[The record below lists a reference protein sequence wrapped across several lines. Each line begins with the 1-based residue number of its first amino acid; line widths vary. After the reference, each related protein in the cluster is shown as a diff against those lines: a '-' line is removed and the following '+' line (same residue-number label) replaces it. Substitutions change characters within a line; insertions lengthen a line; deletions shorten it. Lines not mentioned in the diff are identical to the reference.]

1 MNREKNFKLTIE
13 YDGTNYCGF
22 QRQKN
27 RPTIQSQ
34 IEKAVR
40 KVCHQH
46 VAIVSSGRTDSGV
59 HAKRHI
65 VSFKLNT
72 RLSCA
77 NLLNGLNSHLPRDI
91 AVLKVDRVPM
101 SFHAQY
107 SAKRKIYR
115 YEVYTA
121 SVMSPLKR
129 LYAYHYPYELSLTDM
144 RASAEY
150 VIGTHDFRSF
160 AAKNKKKE
168 NTLRTIKS
176 IRIMKKGSS
185 VFFTFEGDGFLYN
198 MVRVLVGTLLQIGR
212 GKICPQEIATIL
224 ASQRR
229 DLAGPTVPG
238 HGLVLLR
245 VIY

>member
-1 MNREKNFKLTIE
+1 MNRQKTFKLTLE

-34 IEKAVR
+34 VEEALE

-59 HAKRHI
+59 HARGHVI
-65 VSFKLNT
+65 SFTLNT
-72 RLSCA
+72 QLSCA
-77 NLLNGLNSHLPRDI
+77 NLLKGLNSHLPRDI
-91 AVLKVDRVPM
+91 AVVKVVRGPG

-115 YEVYTA
+115 YEVYNA
-121 SVMSPLKR
+121 PVMSPLKR
-129 LYAYHYPYELSLTDM
+129 FYAYHYPYELCVADM
-144 RASAEY
+144 RAAAEY
-150 VIGTHDFRSF
+150 VTGTHDFRSF
-160 AAKNKKKE
+160 AAKNKEKE
-168 NTLRTIKS
+168 NTIRTIKS
-176 IRIMKKGSS
+176 IHVMKKGNS

-198 MVRVLVGTLLQIGR
+198 MVRVLVGTLLHVGR
-212 GKICPQEIATIL
+212 GKMCPQEIETVL
-224 ASQRR
+224 SSLRR
-229 DLAGPTVPG
+229 EHAGPTVPG
-238 HGLVLLR
+238 HGLVLMR